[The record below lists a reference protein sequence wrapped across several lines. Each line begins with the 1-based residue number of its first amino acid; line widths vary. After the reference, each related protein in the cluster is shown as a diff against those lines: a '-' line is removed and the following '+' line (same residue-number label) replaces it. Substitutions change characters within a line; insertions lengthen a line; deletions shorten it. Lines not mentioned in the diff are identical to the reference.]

1 MSLLE
6 DNMIGALVLL
16 VVGVV
21 ALILALLLIKEY
33 LESKKPYHLAWA
45 ISFLVLFISGV
56 IIILL
61 GWEEAILDQ
70 DLVPPVAALI
80 PAGLAVGLL
89 YAVYDDKQYGLVYAI
104 YSLVVIA
111 LITLIKTGI
120 LDLNIASMV
129 IMAVHIP
136 SGLIISFVP
145 LYTAYTK
152 ETEWTS
158 AFFGIGGL
166 LISFGGV
173 LLAMATVG
181 DGNTDLLDLVFD
193 VLPYLLLVV
202 GVLFVLGIGLPKKWK
217 VEIPVISGLF

>member
-6 DNMIGALVLL
+6 TDMIGAIVLL

-21 ALILALLLIKEY
+21 AIVLALLLLKEY
-33 LESKKPYHLAWA
+33 LVSKKPYHLAWA
-45 ISFLVLFISGV
+45 ISFLVLFVSGV

-61 GWEEAILDQ
+61 GWADAIGHE
-70 DLVPPVAALI
+70 LVPPVAALI

-89 YAVYDDKQYGLVYAI
+89 YAVFDDTQYGLFYTIYALI
-104 YSLVVIA
+104 VIA
-111 LITLIKTGI
+111 LLTVIKLGI
-120 LDLNIASMV
+120 LELDIASMV
-129 IMAVHIP
+129 IMAIHIP
-136 SGLIISFVP
+136 SGLIISFLP
-145 LYTAYTK
+145 LYTVYTK

-181 DGNTDLLDLVFD
+181 SGNEDLLNLVFD
-193 VLPYLLLVV
+193 VLPYLLLIV

-217 VEIPVISGLF
+217 VDIPVISNLF